1 MVVDAIE
8 AVAPSGMDLS
18 LIGVKKVAGG
28 SVTES
33 FLVKGVAFK
42 RTFSYAGASSRRRR
56 EGVRTVSTLLAAA
69 ACLQVSSSSP
79 RSLRRPRS
87 CC

>member
-8 AVAPSGMDLS
+8 AVSDTMDLS
-18 LIGVKKVAGG
+18 LVGVKKVAGG

-42 RTFSYAGASSRRRR
+42 RTFSYAGAVCPSR
-56 EGVRTVSTLLAAA
+56 A
-69 ACLQVSSSSP
+69 P
-79 RSLRRPRS
+79 RAVTSRQPAHTYARV
-87 CC
+87 